1 MSDYITKI
9 TGILSSVIATI
20 LATLSSVMTEILA
33 WLSSALAAAMAW
45 LSSVDRLVP
54 SEIIG
59 KLSLADR
66 LVLIVAAS
74 QVVLLVLA
82 ILVEF
87 SARKRRRVRTLEP
100 AAGQELAEP
109 PRQIPRAEEA
119 ALPTA
124 HAPPAVTHP
133 EPVVER
139 VPQPA
144 QEAVP
149 ERPIAETAPAS
160 QPVEPVPTEPIA
172 EVPPTE
178 PIAETVTRE
187 PVAEAAPAEPAV
199 VPAPAEPIAPAPAA
213 PAPVA
218 APPKEPARIGLGLR
232 RTRESLLARIRA
244 VITGSAK
251 LDDIC
256 EGLEEALIAADVGV
270 QASLKLVEAVRA
282 RVKDGTRPDVIRE
295 ALKDEIAR
303 MLTATERPMN
313 IPAAGP
319 FVVMLAG
326 VNGVGKTT
334 TVAKLAARMKAD
346 RGTVIVAAADTFRA
360 AAIEQLEVWCGRVGV
375 DLIRQNQGSDPAAVA
390 FDAIKAAVARN
401 ASTVLIDTAGRLQT
415 KVNLMEEL
423 KKIARVSGRELP
435 GAPHECWL
443 VLDATTGQNALS
455 QAKIF
460 GETVLLTGVVLA
472 KLDSTAKGGVVIA
485 IAEQLKLPV
494 RFVGVGENVEDLRA
508 FDPREFVE
516 ALFAEDESRSEA
528 SSGSYAA

>member
-1 MSDYITKI
+1 MTA
-9 TGILSSVIATI
+9 TMAWLSSVLATI
-20 LATLSSVMTEILA
+20 LAALSSVLTAITVWLSSVEATILA
-33 WLSSALAAAMAW
+33 WLSSFDRLTLSEVLAR
-45 LSSVDRLVP
+45 LSFVDRLV
-54 SEIIG
+54 
-59 KLSLADR
+59 
-66 LVLIVAAS
+66 LVVAAS

-87 SARKRRRVRTLEP
+87 SARKRRRVPTLEHP
-100 AAGQELAEP
+100 AGEELSATP
-109 PRQIPRAEEA
+109 PEIPPAEEIA
-119 ALPTA
+119 SLPTA
-124 HAPPAVTHP
+124 HAPAAAVPA
-133 EPVVER
+133 EPVVE
-139 VPQPA
+139 P
-144 QEAVP
+144 
-149 ERPIAETAPAS
+149 
-160 QPVEPVPTEPIA
+160 EPVDEAAPTEPF
-172 EVPPTE
+172 V
-178 PIAETVTRE
+178 
-187 PVAEAAPAEPAV
+187 EAAPAELVVEPATAQ
-199 VPAPAEPIAPAPAA
+199 PGPPLPI
-213 PAPVA
+213 A
-218 APPKEPARIGLGLR
+218 APPKAPARIGLGLR
-232 RTRESLLARIRA
+232 RTRENLLARIRA
-244 VITGSAK
+244 AITGSAK
-251 LDDIC
+251 LDEIC

-270 QASLKLVEAVRA
+270 QASLKLVEAVRT
-282 RVKDGTRPDVIRE
+282 RVKDGTRPDAIRE

-303 MLTATERPMN
+303 MLAASERPMN
-313 IPAAGP
+313 IPAEGP
-319 FVVMLAG
+319 LVVMLAG

-334 TVAKLAARMKAD
+334 TVAKLAARMKAE

-390 FDAIKAAVARN
+390 FDAIKAAIARN
-401 ASTVLIDTAGRLQT
+401 VSTVLIDTAGRLQT

-516 ALFAEDESRSEA
+516 ALFAEDESRPEA